1 MIEVL
6 ENGGGLIY
14 VSKDIKELED
24 YAAYME
30 EIFPDAQQERVRWDK
45 ALGFN
50 VLKVD
55 MGDDATKKDFR
66 DMLDLYARMR

>member
-1 MIEVL
+1 MIDIVNVGE
-6 ENGGGLIY
+6 GLAY
-14 VSKDIKELED
+14 VAKDIKELED
-24 YAAYME
+24 YAAYLE

-55 MGDDATKKDFR
+55 MGDDATKKDFK
-66 DMLDLYARMR
+66 DLLDLYARIR

>member
-6 ENGGGLIY
+6 ENEGGNIY

-24 YAAYME
+24 YAAYLE

-50 VLKVD
+50 ILKVD
-55 MGDDATKKDFR
+55 MGEDATKKDFT